1 MKTLVGAFNQ
11 EKTLVGAFSVIVQI
25 RWLVVCS
32 TTHDCVACSHHI
44 HGCCA
49 VINSIKCLSYP
60 LYMKNTDI
68 TSLIFC
74 GTIMNNNL
82 LFFTPPSSE
91 TRRQHW
97 AGHKIEEYHN
107 HNPMQWIIIIS
118 ESVVFWACI
127 ATPLCSSCTLHRR
140 AFLATHPCTK
150 QQNAF

>member
-1 MKTLVGAFNQ
+1 MTFVSRTQFHIDNVLNVKAVVAAFNQ
-11 EKTLVGAFSVIVQI
+11 EKALVGAFSVIVQLH
-25 RWLVVCS
+25 RLVVCS

-82 LFFTPPSSE
+82 LFFTP
-91 TRRQHW
+91 
-97 AGHKIEEYHN
+97 
-107 HNPMQWIIIIS
+107 
-118 ESVVFWACI
+118 
-127 ATPLCSSCTLHRR
+127 TLQRDK
-140 AFLATHPCTK
+140 APTLGGT
-150 QQNAF
+150 QD